1 MFEKCLA
8 LLRYIFDT
16 YIRFC
21 KSTYPMIKYGA
32 SLLLGTPLLVG
43 GINLLL
49 YVPLPEDV
57 DFKLMDISYG
67 EVSYISIGTTVVSTI
82 LGAILII
89 TGLIIARQKARQTSK
104 VLITSMLEESAE
116 FPDDILT
123 DIEKKDARE
132 TIKLG
137 LVEIDDYINQSIK
150 MFNAEEE
157 VNIYSRFILNHNCK
171 KVLLGGRARVPF
183 LVAYGSRF
191 RNISAKI
198 VYFDQLHQ
206 NQEWEILN
214 GINENISINYA
225 DIESI
230 EANENG
236 DIGLAISFTSEI
248 LSNQLPQSIKD
259 HTLMISPS
267 IEPTRNL
274 IKNQENLQKLSHE
287 IKSIIDKLSIK
298 ANCKYIHMFLSVQT
312 SVALEI
318 GRNYQEGM
326 HKNFIVHNFDVDKG
340 KYSWR
345 IKICRN
351 KIEIHD

>member
-21 KSTYPMIKYGA
+21 KSTYPMIKYGVR
-32 SLLLGTPLLVG
+32 LLLGTPLLVG

-67 EVSYISIGTTVVSTI
+67 EVSYISIGTTIITTI
-82 LGAILII
+82 LGAILIVV
-89 TGLIIARQKARQTSK
+89 GLIMAKQKARKTSK

-132 TIKLG
+132 MVVLG
-137 LVEIDDYINQSIK
+137 LVETENYVNQSIK
-150 MFNAEEE
+150 MFNAEQE
-157 VNIYSRFILNHNCK
+157 VNIYDRFILNHDCK

-206 NQEWEILN
+206 NQKWELLDDV
-214 GINENISINYA
+214 NEDISINYE

-230 EANENG
+230 EANRNG
-236 DIGLAISFTSEI
+236 DIGLAISFTSQI
-248 LSNQLPQSIKD
+248 LDSQLPPSIKN
-259 HTLMISPS
+259 HTLMISS
-267 IEPTRNL
+267 SVEPTRNL
-274 IKNQENLQKLSHE
+274 IKNQDNLQKISHE
-287 IKSIIDKLSIK
+287 IKSIIDKLSVKI
-298 ANCKYIHMFLSVQT
+298 NCKYIHMFLSVQT

-326 HKNFIVHNFDVDKG
+326 HKNFIVHNFDAVEG
-340 KYSWR
+340 KYGWQIR
-345 IKICRN
+345 ICKN

>member
-1 MFEKCLA
+1 MFKNFLS

-21 KSTYPMIKYGA
+21 KSNYPLIKYGII
-32 SLLLGTPLLVG
+32 LLLGTPFLIG

-49 YVPLPEDV
+49 SVPLPDNV
-57 DFKLMDISYG
+57 DFKLIDITYG
-67 EVSYISIGTTVVSTI
+67 EVSFISMATTIITTI
-82 LGAILII
+82 LGTILII
-89 TGLIIARQKARQTSK
+89 LGLIIAMKKARKTSK

-116 FPDDILT
+116 FSDEILT

-137 LVEIDDYINQSIK
+137 LVESDDYINQSIK

-157 VNIYSRFILNHNCK
+157 VNIYNRFILNHDCK
-171 KVLLGGRARVPF
+171 KILLGGRARVPF

-191 RNISAKI
+191 RNTSAKI

-206 NQEWEILN
+206 NQKWELLN
-214 GINENISINYA
+214 DVNENISIDYE

-230 EANENG
+230 EANEDG
-236 DIGLAISFTSEI
+236 DIGLAISFTSKI
-248 LSNQLPQSIKD
+248 LDSQLPQSIKD
-259 HTLMISPS
+259 HTLMISSS

-274 IKNQENLQKLSHE
+274 IKNQENLQKISHE
-287 IKSIIDKLSIK
+287 IKSIIDKLSVK
-298 ANCKYIHMFLSVQT
+298 VNCKYIHMFLSVQT

-318 GRNYQEGM
+318 GRIYQEGM
-326 HKNFIVHNFDVDKG
+326 HQNFVVHNYGVVEG
-340 KYSWR
+340 KYIWA
-345 IKICRN
+345 IKIGKDN
-351 KIEIHD
+351 IEMY